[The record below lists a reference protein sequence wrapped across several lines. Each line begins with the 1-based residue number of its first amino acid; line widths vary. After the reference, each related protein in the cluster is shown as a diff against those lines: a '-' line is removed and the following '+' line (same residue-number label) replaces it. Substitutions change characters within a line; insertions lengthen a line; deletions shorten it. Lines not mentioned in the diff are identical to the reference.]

1 MTEQECANC
10 ISIHSGGAFATMME
24 TAAANADVGAV
35 VGLVAAQV
43 QCSPSVL
50 SGVFSVSRRLQF
62 TDIHRTDGGLAVCPC
77 DELAACPVCNLAS
90 SNP

>member
-10 ISIHSGGAFATMME
+10 IYNHSRGAFATMIE
-24 TAAANADVGAV
+24 TPAANADVGAV

-43 QCSPSVL
+43 QCSRLCCLGL
-50 SGVFSVSRRLQF
+50 SSVSRRLQF
-62 TDIHRTDGGLAVCPC
+62 TDIRRTDGGLAVCPC